1 MLFSGLENA
10 IMNRVVRPS
19 TVVARLKEC
28 VQNYNLIEAAC
39 VPVFGFKPIVP
50 NTFTRDVR
58 EIAITQLLDDFRVVG
73 RKRSACSEK

>member
-28 VQNYNLIEAAC
+28 VQNYCLIEDTVRVVGIMTTAAH
-39 VPVFGFKPIVP
+39 
-50 NTFTRDVR
+50 TFTRDVR
-58 EIAITQLLDDFRVVG
+58 EIAITQLLDDFRVVS